1 MVQGGAD
8 ASDEGYV
15 VPALLKFSGHPEVS
29 SACIC
34 VLQGCNVF
42 TNIHQHHS
50 LLLTRLLQHQAPLQ
64 TL

>member
-8 ASDEGYV
+8 ANDEGYV

-29 SACIC
+29 STCLS

-42 TNIHQHHS
+42 TNINQHRS
-50 LLLTRLLQHQAPLQ
+50 LLVNCLL
-64 TL
+64 